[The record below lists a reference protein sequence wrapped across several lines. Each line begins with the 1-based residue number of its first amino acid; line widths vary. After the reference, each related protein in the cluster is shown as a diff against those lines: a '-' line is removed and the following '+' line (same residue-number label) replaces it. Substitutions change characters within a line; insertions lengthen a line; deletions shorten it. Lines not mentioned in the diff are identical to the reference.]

1 VDSGD
6 VHEILKAEV
15 NMSYTLFYEI
25 INKLGRLRLIDV
37 VLRRR
42 GKERTKYVIKK
53 YDANVVMTVLEH

>member
-1 VDSGD
+1 MDSGD